1 MSTIKVSC
9 NDQVMSFD
17 DMPVIAS
24 GGINEDQVQF
34 SFDSAWSL

>member
-9 NDQVMSFD
+9 NDRVMSFD

-24 GGINEDQVQF
+24 GGVNEDYVEFYF
-34 SFDSAWSL
+34 S